1 MGLQILILYRTFNSG
16 SPWNVVAGEGGAD
29 LRQLTEHYR
38 KKEERM
44 EVARK
49 ARMVDGKVVTVY
61 DDTTG
66 GRFKGFPFSSK

>member
-1 MGLQILILYRTFNSG
+1 M
-16 SPWNVVAGEGGAD
+16 VAGEGGAD

-38 KKEERM
+38 NKEERI
-44 EVARK
+44 EEARK

-66 GRFKGFPFSSK
+66 GRLKGFPFSPK